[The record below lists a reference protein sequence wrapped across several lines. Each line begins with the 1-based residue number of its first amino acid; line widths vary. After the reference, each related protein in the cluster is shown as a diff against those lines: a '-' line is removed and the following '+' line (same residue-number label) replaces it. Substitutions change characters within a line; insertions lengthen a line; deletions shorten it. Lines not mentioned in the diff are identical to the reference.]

1 MTSSRYHVDER
12 PHEPN
17 NSHTLLLD
25 LVGSNRRVLELGCST
40 GYMTQWLAAAGC
52 DVTGVEVSPEAAE
65 EARQWA
71 QEVVVGD
78 LDSLDLEAQFG
89 DRRFEAVLC
98 GDVLEHLRDP
108 GRVLVAARRLL
119 EPGGVVVASVPN
131 VAHGDVRLELLAGR
145 FEYRNLGL
153 LDDTHVRLFTRD
165 SLQQLLRDSGLVG
178 VDWRT
183 TRRPLGTTELAAA
196 VDAAPPGV
204 REALEADPDAE
215 TYQFVVAA
223 VPDDGTKALGELS
236 DRLGAAQLL
245 AERSEVENVALRAK
259 VELLIREAEAA
270 RTEAVRLTQGL
281 SAAQAVKSWKGLTP
295 LRTAVQQSR
304 GDQ

>member
-12 PHEPN
+12 PTEPN

-71 QEVVVGD
+71 NEVVVGD

-89 DRRFEAVLC
+89 DRRFEVVLC

-108 GRVLVAARRLL
+108 ERVLVAARRLL
-119 EPGGVVVASVPN
+119 EPGGFVVASVPN

-145 FEYRNLGL
+145 FEYRSLGL
-153 LDDTHVRLFTRD
+153 LDDTHVKLFTRD
-165 SLQQLLRDSGLVG
+165 SLQRLLKDSGLIG

-215 TYQFVVAA
+215 TYQFVVVA
-223 VPDDGTKALGELS
+223 VPDDGTKALGEMS

-245 AERSEVENVALRAK
+245 AERSEAENVALRAK

-281 SAAQAVKSWKGLTP
+281 SAGQAAKSWKGLAP
-295 LRTAVQQSR
+295 LRKAVQQRR
-304 GDQ
+304 GGQ

>member
-12 PHEPN
+12 PNEPN

-71 QEVVVGD
+71 SEVVVGD

-89 DRRFEAVLC
+89 DRRFEVVLC

-108 GRVLVAARRLL
+108 VRVLVAARRLL

-153 LDDTHVRLFTRD
+153 LDATHVKLFTRD
-165 SLQQLLRDSGLVG
+165 SLQRLLRDSGLVG

-215 TYQFVVAA
+215 TYQFVVVA
-223 VPDDGTKALGELS
+223 VPDDGTKALVELS
-236 DRLGAAQLL
+236 ARLGAAQLL
-245 AERSEVENVALRAK
+245 AERSEVENAALRAK

-295 LRTAVQQSR
+295 LRTAVQRSR

>member
-153 LDDTHVRLFTRD
+153 LDDTRLLTEA
-165 SLQQLLRDSGLVG
+165 
-178 VDWRT
+178 
-183 TRRPLGTTELAAA
+183 GT
-196 VDAAPPGV
+196 V
-204 REALEADPDAE
+204 ADGDQAETDEGGSNNGTSNDGDAE
-215 TYQFVVAA
+215 
-223 VPDDGTKALGELS
+223 PSSDGAFG
-236 DRLGAAQLL
+236 DR
-245 AERSEVENVALRAK
+245 R
-259 VELLIREAEAA
+259 
-270 RTEAVRLTQGL
+270 
-281 SAAQAVKSWKGLTP
+281 
-295 LRTAVQQSR
+295 
-304 GDQ
+304 